1 MNDRVHKLPGQS
13 RWDNIVLRYGVT
25 SDVSLMEWRGE
36 ILTDDFDQGS
46 RRKGSIV
53 VKNNQMEVV
62 RRYNTSSMPGR
73 CLGKARVCPHRVLNW
88 LSSQWSSPT
97 TEFT

>member
-25 SDVSLMEWRGE
+25 SDVSLLMEWRGE

-62 RRYNTSSMPGR
+62 RRYNFLMRGLY
-73 CLGKARVCPHRVLNW
+73 LGKVPVWPRPVLN
-88 LSSQWSSPT
+88 SQ
-97 TEFT
+97 